1 MRLAGKTV
9 VLTGAAGILG
19 QAITRRFAA
28 EGANMVLVDRDAGRL
43 AGLAAALPAEAV
55 LSVTAD
61 VASAGD
67 MTRVAEAAEARF
79 GAIHVFLANA
89 GIEGMAATMA
99 DYPDDLFDAVIA
111 VNLRGVYIGIKAVLP
126 RMADGGSVIL
136 TSSIMGMMG
145 TPFNVAYTAS
155 KHAVVGIRRSCA
167 IIAGPRGIRVNTIHP
182 GFVDSEMLDRLIA
195 QHADP
200 AASRRG
206 MEHKALLGRLTL
218 PEDVADAALFLASD
232 ESRAVTNHGLVVD
245 CGTLN

>member
-67 MTRVAEAAEARF
+67 MTRVAGAAEARF

-218 PEDVADAALFLASD
+218 PEDVAAAALFLASD